1 MNYKK
6 TIPILFILNIM
17 ILVLLLSYNNTLNK
31 KYLEKTSSIELSNT
45 DINTKIK
52 KPEETEKNKLETN
65 KEELKETGENK
76 DKNGKPIYI
85 NEDKNIILVNPDEL
99 THVKYSEDKDINY
112 DEYKKITTGIY
123 GLFNYNSDKELANN
137 IKENLDERMVGMF
150 LPGYEY
156 EYEDT
161 YEENKNNN
169 RKVNGMRMFI
179 EPGLAS
185 NYKTTTYVNDN
196 EDLIYLKANFK
207 VYNEKISL
215 GEPLIFG
222 KIGEKYD

>member
-137 IKENLDERMVGMF
+137 IKENL
-150 LPGYEY
+150 
-156 EYEDT
+156 
-161 YEENKNNN
+161 
-169 RKVNGMRMFI
+169 
-179 EPGLAS
+179 
-185 NYKTTTYVNDN
+185 
-196 EDLIYLKANFK
+196 
-207 VYNEKISL
+207 
-215 GEPLIFG
+215 
-222 KIGEKYD
+222 